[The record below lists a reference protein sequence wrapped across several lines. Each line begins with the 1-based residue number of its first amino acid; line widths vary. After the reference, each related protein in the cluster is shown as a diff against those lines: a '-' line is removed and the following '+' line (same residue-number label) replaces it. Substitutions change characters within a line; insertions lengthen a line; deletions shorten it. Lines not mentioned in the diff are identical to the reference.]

1 MKITKNWLIK
11 NATDQSYSR
20 GSGYESSVRKLKKV
34 GDTYTAKVDG
44 SETYKV
50 EITESIDDIETYCD
64 CPYDYEGICKHIV
77 AVGLNILSGNFKEEK
92 PSATPPILTAL
103 PELTEE
109 KVDTAT
115 FYQKEFLNAK
125 KKKQDEFIKLLFTQ
139 DASICRQFLSY
150 IRPPALPLSI
160 ASTDI
165 TELSNE
171 IAAKLMEI
179 DTDDYLSDDDDDDD
193 RYDRRGYRGRY
204 DYDDYDEEGES
215 YDTDALEKE
224 VSKLLEPYGKMSVQL
239 LEKGQFLDSI
249 RVLLA
254 IYEAIFIVEDPE
266 LNEYNEFSYAD
277 EIDTFFEQ
285 TTGNWIEK
293 TIYKTIKKSDYDAIL
308 ALILE
313 RWQAFKRFQNKET
326 LAPYELLD
334 VELFYF
340 IVQKTKSE
348 DTFFELMTANNLHT
362 PKHYQLT
369 KKLCITLGKD
379 DFLLEQLAKY
389 ALDSME
395 LSKELMEKYIARD
408 NRNGFVAIAQKA
420 CEKFNWQINEF
431 VAERILPTDNLGFF
445 KKILSETATRNQRL
459 DLFHRWQEHVS
470 SVEQENYLQ
479 SHSTSNGSFHITLL
493 ADAKRFSDI
502 LIFAE
507 KNLENFSYATIFPK
521 AAELVLNIYPNEIFS
536 LYCERVALYMGNGGQ
551 GRDHYKQAVEMLKP
565 VKNIKNK
572 ENDIKV
578 FANQLRSKYN
588 RLPAFLDELKRGGF

>member
-50 EITESIDDIETYCD
+50 EITESIDDIDTYCD

-92 PSATPPILTAL
+92 PLATTSIITTLPLT
-103 PELTEE
+103 ELTEE
-109 KVDTAT
+109 KIDTAT

-139 DASICRQFLSY
+139 DATICRQFLSY
-150 IRPPALPLSI
+150 IRPPAPPLSI

-179 DTDDYLSDDDDDDD
+179 DTDDYLSDDDDDD
-193 RYDRRGYRGRY
+193 YGGRGYRGRY
-204 DYDDYDEEGES
+204 HYDEYDEEGES

-254 IYEAIFIVEDPE
+254 IYEAFFLVEDPE
-266 LNEYNEFSYAD
+266 LDDYSEFSYAD
-277 EIDTFFEQ
+277 ELDTFFKQ

-293 TIYKTIKKSDYDAIL
+293 TIYKAIKKSDYDVL
-308 ALILE
+308 LTLVLE
-313 RWQAFKRFQNKET
+313 RWQQFKRFHNKET
-326 LAPYELLD
+326 PAPYELLNE
-334 VELFYF
+334 ELFYF
-340 IVQKTKSE
+340 IVQKAQSE
-348 DTFFELMTANNLHT
+348 ELFFDLMTVNNLHT
-362 PKHYQLT
+362 ADHYELT
-369 KKLCITLGKD
+369 KKLCIILGKD

-389 ALDSME
+389 ALDSVE

-408 NRNGFVAIAQKA
+408 NRDRFVAIAQKA
-420 CEKFNWQINEF
+420 SEKFNWEVNEF
-431 VAERILPTDNLGFF
+431 IAERILPTDNLGFF
-445 KKILSETATRNQRL
+445 KKIVSETATRKQRL
-459 DLFHRWQEHVS
+459 DFFHRWREHVTPL
-470 SVEQENYLQ
+470 EQENYLQ
-479 SHSTSNGSFHITLL
+479 SHNPHNGNFYITLL
-493 ADAKRFSDI
+493 ADAKRFSDV

-507 KNLENFSYATIFPK
+507 RNIENFNTDVFSK
-521 AAELVLNIYPNEIFS
+521 AAELVLNMYPDDVFS
-536 LYCERVALYMGNGGQ
+536 LYCDRVIIYMGKGAQ
-551 GRDHYKQAVEMLKP
+551 GRDHYQRAVAMLKP
-565 VKNIKNK
+565 VKNIKGK
-572 ENDIKV
+572 ETEIKL
-578 FANQLRSKYN
+578 FAAELRGKFRN
-588 RLPAFLDELKRGGF
+588 LPAFLDELKRGGF

>member
-1 MKITKNWLIK
+1 MKITKNWLTT
-11 NATDQSYSR
+11 NATDTSYSR
-20 GSGYESSVRKLKKV
+20 GRGYESSVRKLKKE

-50 EITESIDDIETYCD
+50 EITESTTDIQTYCD
-64 CPYDYEGICKHIV
+64 CPYDHGGICKHIV

-92 PSATPPILTAL
+92 PSAAPPILIAL

-139 DASICRQFLSY
+139 DATICRQFLSY
-150 IRPPALPLSI
+150 IRPPTPPLSI

-179 DTDDYLSDDDDDDD
+179 DTDDYLSDDDDDD
-193 RYDRRGYRGRY
+193 YGGRGYRGRY
-204 DYDDYDEEGES
+204 DYNEYDEEGES

-224 VSKLLEPYGKMSVQL
+224 VSKLLEPYGKVSVQL

-254 IYEAIFIVEDPE
+254 VYEAMFIVEDPE

-285 TTGNWIEK
+285 ATGNWIEK
-293 TIYKTIKKSDYDAIL
+293 TIYKNIKKSDYDAIL
-308 ALILE
+308 ALVLE
-313 RWQAFKRFQNKET
+313 RWQTFKRFHNKET

-334 VELFYF
+334 EELFYF
-340 IVQKTKSE
+340 IVQKAKSE
-348 DTFFELMTANNLHT
+348 EMFFDLMTANNLHT
-362 PKHYQLT
+362 TKHYQLT

-389 ALDSME
+389 ALDSVA

-408 NRNGFVAIAQKA
+408 NRDRFVAIAQKA
-420 CEKFNWQINEF
+420 SEKFNWEVNEF
-431 VAERILPTDNLGFF
+431 IAERILPTDNLGFF
-445 KKILSETATRNQRL
+445 KKIVSETATRKQRL
-459 DLFHRWQEHVS
+459 DFFHRWREHVTPL
-470 SVEQENYLQ
+470 EQENYIQ
-479 SHSTSNGSFHITLL
+479 AHNTRDGNFYITLL
-493 ADAKRFSDI
+493 ADAKRFSDV

-507 KNLENFSYATIFPK
+507 RNIENFQTDVFSK
-521 AAELVLNIYPNEIFS
+521 AAELVLNMYPDDVFS
-536 LYCERVALYMGNGGQ
+536 LYCDRVIIYMGKGSQ
-551 GRDHYKQAVEMLKP
+551 GRDHYQRAVVMLKP
-565 VKNIKNK
+565 VKNIKGK
-572 ENDIKV
+572 EAEIKL
-578 FANQLRSKYN
+578 FAAELRGKFRN
-588 RLPAFLDELKRGGF
+588 LPAFLDELKTGGF